1 MDSKEERSDNS
12 KKTTMKS
19 ALNGMLLQNCIT
31 KTLNVL
37 QRELVRC
44 SIMKTSISDK
54 DLSFR
59 KRYKKKDKSEKN
71 NPSSA
76 VKILF
81 NGKKATYRACISDRN
96 GKCS

>member
-1 MDSKEERSDNS
+1 MDSKEESSDNS

-59 KRYKKKDKSEKN
+59 KRYKKKIYLRRT
-71 NPSSA
+71 
-76 VKILF
+76 ILVVQ
-81 NGKKATYRACISDRN
+81 
-96 GKCS
+96 